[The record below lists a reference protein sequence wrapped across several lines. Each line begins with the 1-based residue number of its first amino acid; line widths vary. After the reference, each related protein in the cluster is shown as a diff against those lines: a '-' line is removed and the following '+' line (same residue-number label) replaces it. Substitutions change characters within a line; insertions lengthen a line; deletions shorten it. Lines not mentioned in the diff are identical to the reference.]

1 MFRDYQFER
10 MLMIYGVSTG
20 TLSTG
25 LALLR
30 VIDPEFKT
38 KVASDY
44 MLSAG
49 LTFLLAIPFIL
60 AINLPAQAAV
70 QGTMVPYWIMM
81 GISVAYLLYV
91 LITYGILA
99 KNKVLA
105 KPANLWLE
113 E

>member
-1 MFRDYQFER
+1 
-10 MLMIYGVSTG
+10 
-20 TLSTG
+20 
-25 LALLR
+25 
-30 VIDPEFKT
+30 
-38 KVASDY
+38 ASDY

-60 AINLPAQAAV
+60 AINLPAQAAI

-81 GISVAYLLYV
+81 GISGLYLMYV

-99 KNKVLA
+99 RKKSLATPGVL
-105 KPANLWLE
+105 WHE